1 MSETVKGFNLA
12 AALAGVSK
20 LDTSG
25 GTQRIEYI
33 DIGLLDG
40 DPRNRRDLRGLEEL
54 AANIEL
60 LGLRQPL
67 RVRENPDAPGRFV
80 IVSGHRRRAA
90 LQRLV
95 DDGEAEFARVPC
107 IRDVPAQSSALQEL
121 RLIFDNLD
129 TQPYSDA
136 EKAKL
141 AARVEEL
148 LYLLKE
154 EGLEFPGRMRD
165 QVAAACKISAPKLA
179 RLKVIRE
186 KLVPEYMGLFEKDK
200 LPEQAAYALARLPE
214 DFQKRLANALS
225 EAPSGS
231 AAEKVLKKYN
241 EGWRWEPELQCPD
254 GKSCKR
260 GDTFLRRDCEAK
272 SWESFCGGNTCC
284 LECEKAK
291 ASYFPCERMCSKA
304 KAQRKTRKDE
314 AEEEDH
320 KRKQKAG
327 RKYQKETQIY
337 AKRLLPAIDA
347 AGLPEHTKI
356 RWRYDD
362 FEVAVI
368 RQWAA
373 GEFNDPA
380 GWYET
385 KLTPQK
391 FYDAPEVARLLG
403 CTTDFLMGLADD
415 FRPPAGTEQ
424 PPQDGPAPEADGTEA
439 GEDVPASEETT
450 QDVSNLDTIS
460 DDEPEEVP
468 ARRIRWESRGR
479 TPPEGKTILTFAL
492 NNDGPAYRPAI
503 WKNGQ
508 FRSPNGK
515 QVLSGLQY
523 TQWLEVP
530 PPASGEEFQLDLT
543 SGSPPEPSEAV
554 PVGKGGRNGAERSSR
569 RQAGTEWAEFLPTWM
584 PGGTFPRE
592 PCEVVADFRVSGGT
606 GRPEASLRRVCW
618 FDGMNFLFKRHS
630 SKIDA
635 ECVRWMALPS
645 VESDV
650 SKLDTTEEE
659 CV

>member
-1 MSETVKGFNLA
+1 MGYSLGDVLKQQLKGPDAN
-12 AALAGVSK
+12 VSK

-25 GTQRIEYI
+25 GAQQIEYI

-67 RVRENPDAPGRFV
+67 RVRENPESPGRFI

-95 DDGEAEFARVPC
+95 DDGRADFARVPC

-136 EKAKL
+136 EKAKI

-186 KLVPEYMGLFEKDK
+186 KLVPEYMGLFEQGA
-200 LPEQAAYALARLPE
+200 LPEQTAYALARLPE

-225 EAPSGS
+225 EIPSGNV
-231 AAEKVLKKYN
+231 AEKVLKKYN

-254 GKSCKR
+254 GKPCKR

-291 ASYFPCERMCSKA
+291 TSYSPCERMCSKA
-304 KAQRKTRKDE
+304 KAQRKARKDE
-314 AEEEDH
+314 AEEGH

-347 AGLPEHTKI
+347 AGLPGHTKI
-356 RWRYDD
+356 RWRYDG

-380 GWYET
+380 GWHET
-385 KLTPQK
+385 KLTPQQ

-415 FRPPAGTEQ
+415 FRPPAATE
-424 PPQDGPAPEADGTEA
+424 PPAQEEPA
-439 GEDVPASEETT
+439 
-450 QDVSNLDTIS
+450 QNVSNLDTLPEP
-460 DDEPEEVP
+460 EPEEGPEEEGEDLGPP
-468 ARRIRWESRGR
+468 ARRVRWESRGR
-479 TPPEGKTILTFAL
+479 TPPENRLILTYHLAKL
-492 NNDGPAYRPAI
+492 GPRFRAVI
-503 WKNGQ
+503 WNGSQ
-508 FRSPNGK
+508 FRVQDGGAPMSKADFTHWIEIPG
-515 QVLSGLQY
+515 VS
-523 TQWLEVP
+523 
-530 PPASGEEFQLDLT
+530 SGETVQLT
-543 SGSPPEPSEAV
+543 PPGQPEGQLVISA
-554 PVGKGGRNGAERSSR
+554 
-569 RQAGTEWAEFLPTWM
+569 WM

-592 PCEVVADFRVSGGT
+592 PCNVVADFCVSGGT
-606 GRPEASLRRVCW
+606 GKPEASLRRVCW

-635 ECVRWMALPS
+635 ECVRWMVLPP
-645 VESDV
+645 VESNV
-650 SKLDTTEEE
+650 SKLDTSEEE

>member
-1 MSETVKGFNLA
+1 M
-12 AALAGVSK
+12 
-20 LDTSG
+20 
-25 GTQRIEYI
+25 
-33 DIGLLDG
+33 
-40 DPRNRRDLRGLEEL
+40 
-54 AANIEL
+54 
-60 LGLRQPL
+60 
-67 RVRENPDAPGRFV
+67 
-80 IVSGHRRRAA
+80 
-90 LQRLV
+90 
-95 DDGEAEFARVPC
+95 DDGGAAFARVPC
-107 IRDVPAQSSALQEL
+107 IRDNPAQSSALQEL

-165 QVAAACKISAPKLA
+165 QVAAACRISAPKLA

-284 LECEKAK
+284 LECENAK
-291 ASYFPCERMCSKA
+291 ASYSPCERMCSKA
-304 KAQRKTRKDE
+304 KAQRKARKDE

-385 KLTPQK
+385 KLTPKK

-424 PPQDGPAPEADGTEA
+424 PPQDGPALEADGTEA

-460 DDEPEEVP
+460 DDEPEEIP

-479 TPPEGKTILTFAL
+479 TPPEGRPILTYEMT
-492 NNDGPAYRPAI
+492 NDGPVYRAVM
-503 WKNGQ
+503 WKDGQ
-508 FRSPNGK
+508 FKFPNGK
-515 QVLSGLQY
+515 KSASGLQY

-530 PPASGEEFQLDLT
+530 PPASGEEFQLE
-543 SGSPPEPSEAV
+543 PPEQ
-554 PVGKGGRNGAERSSR
+554 AEGQLVIS
-569 RQAGTEWAEFLPTWM
+569 GWM

-592 PCEVVADFRVSGGT
+592 PCEVVADLWAGFSVSV
-606 GRPEASLRRVCW
+606 RLRRVLW
-618 FDGMNFLFKRHS
+618 FDGDDFCMKCGGP
-630 SKIDA
+630 KIDFK
-635 ECVRWMALPS
+635 VIHWMALPP
-645 VESDV
+645 VESNV

>member
-1 MSETVKGFNLA
+1 MAETGKGFDLA
-12 AALAGVSK
+12 SALAGVPR

-25 GTQRIEYI
+25 GREQIEYI
-33 DIGLLDG
+33 DISKIDD
-40 DPRNRRDLRGLEEL
+40 DPRNFYALSGLDEL
-54 AANIEL
+54 VANIEL
-60 LGLRQPL
+60 VGLQQPL
-67 RVRENPDAPGRFV
+67 RVRENPETPGRVV

-90 LQRLV
+90 LQKLV
-95 DDGEAEFARVPC
+95 DEGETGFRDVPC
-107 IRDVPAQSSALQEL
+107 IREQESGSSAFQEL
-121 RLIFDNLD
+121 RLIHANSGTRIL
-129 TQPYSDA
+129 SSA
-136 EKAKL
+136 EL
-141 AARVEEL
+141 SRQMERVEQL
-148 LYLLKE
+148 LYQLKVE
-154 EGLEFPGRMRD
+154 EGMEFPGRMRD
-165 QVAAACKISAPKLA
+165 YVAEICKISAPKLA

-186 KLVPEYMGLFEKDK
+186 KLVPEYMGLFEQGA
-200 LPEQAAYALARLPE
+200 LPEQTAYALARLPE

-225 EAPSGS
+225 EIPSGNV
-231 AAEKVLKKYN
+231 AEKVLKKYN

-254 GKSCKR
+254 GKPCKR
-260 GDTFLRRDCEAK
+260 GDTFLRRDCEAPGWA
-272 SWESFCGGNTCC
+272 SWCGGQTCC
-284 LECEKAK
+284 LECKQAK
-291 ASYFPCERMCSKA
+291 ADCAPCERMCSKA
-304 KAQRKTRKDE
+304 KARRKSAKDE
-314 AEEEDH
+314 AAEAAH

-327 RKYQKETQIY
+327 RKYQKETQVY

-356 RWRYDD
+356 RWRYDA
-362 FEVAVI
+362 FEVAAI

-415 FRPPAGTEQ
+415 FRPPAGTE
-424 PPQDGPAPEADGTEA
+424 PPAQEEPA
-439 GEDVPASEETT
+439 
-450 QDVSNLDTIS
+450 QNVSNLDTLPEG
-460 DDEPEEVP
+460 EPEEEPGEEPEEEAGEKEPPV
-468 ARRIRWESRGR
+468 RRVRWESRGR
-479 TPPEGKTILTFAL
+479 TPPEGKLILTYKMA
-492 NNDGPAYRPAI
+492 NDGPAYRAAV

-508 FRSPNGK
+508 FKTPNDRS
-515 QVLSGLQY
+515 VLTGLQY
-523 TQWLEVP
+523 THWLKVP
-530 PPASGEEFQLDLT
+530 PPASGEEFQLD
-543 SGSPPEPSEAV
+543 PPEQ
-554 PVGKGGRNGAERSSR
+554 AEGQLVIS
-569 RQAGTEWAEFLPTWM
+569 GWM

-606 GRPEASLRRVCW
+606 GRPEAHLRRVCW

-635 ECVRWMALPS
+635 ECVRWMALPP

>member
-1 MSETVKGFNLA
+1 MSETGKGFNLA

-25 GTQRIEYI
+25 GAQQIEYI

-95 DDGEAEFARVPC
+95 DDGGAEFARVPC

-129 TQPYSDA
+129 TQPYSSA

-179 RLKVIRE
+179 RLKIIRE

-254 GKSCKR
+254 GKPCKR
-260 GDTFLRRDCEAK
+260 GDTFLRRDCEAPGWA
-272 SWESFCGGNTCC
+272 SWCGGQTCC
-284 LECEKAK
+284 LKCKQAK
-291 ASYFPCERMCSKA
+291 ADYSPCERMCSKA
-304 KAQRKTRKDE
+304 KARRKAAKDE
-314 AEEEDH
+314 AAEADH

-327 RKYQKETQIY
+327 RKCQKETQAY

-347 AGLPEHTKI
+347 AGLPEDEMI
-356 RWRYDD
+356 RWNYGRYTVA
-362 FEVAVI
+362 EV
-368 RQWAA
+368 RRWAS
-373 GEFNDPA
+373 GEFDDPA
-380 GWYET
+380 GWYQAR
-385 KLTPQK
+385 LTPGECRA
-391 FYDAPEVARLLG
+391 DVEMSRLLG
-403 CTTDFLMGLADD
+403 CSTDFLMGLTDN

-424 PPQDGPAPEADGTEA
+424 PPQDDPAPEADGTEA
-439 GEDVPASEETT
+439 GEDIPASKETT
-450 QDVSNLDTIS
+450 QDVSNLDTLPEP
-460 DDEPEEVP
+460 EPEEGPEEEGEELGPP
-468 ARRIRWESRGR
+468 ARRVRWESRGR
-479 TPPEGKTILTFAL
+479 TPPENRLILTYYLAKL
-492 NNDGPAYRPAI
+492 GPRFRAVI
-503 WKNGQ
+503 WNGSQ
-508 FRSPNGK
+508 FRVQDGGEAMSNADFTHWIEIPGVSNGETV
-515 QVLSGLQY
+515 QLAPPVQPEGQLVISG
-523 TQWLEVP
+523 
-530 PPASGEEFQLDLT
+530 
-543 SGSPPEPSEAV
+543 
-554 PVGKGGRNGAERSSR
+554 
-569 RQAGTEWAEFLPTWM
+569 WM

-592 PCEVVADFRVSGGT
+592 PCDVVADFRVSGGT
-606 GRPEASLRRVCW
+606 GRPEAPLRRVCW

-635 ECVRWMALPS
+635 ECVRWMALPP
-645 VESDV
+645 VESNV

>member
-67 RVRENPDAPGRFV
+67 RVRENPDAPGRFI

-107 IRDVPAQSSALQEL
+107 IRDDPAQSSALQEL

-129 TQPYSDA
+129 TQPYSSA

-214 DFQKRLANALS
+214 DFQKRLASALS

-231 AAEKVLKKYN
+231 AAEKILKKYN

-254 GKSCKR
+254 GKPCKR

-291 ASYFPCERMCSKA
+291 AGYSPCARMCSKA
-304 KAQRKTRKDE
+304 KAQQKARKNE
-314 AEEEDH
+314 AEEEAH

-347 AGLPEHTKI
+347 AGLPGHTKI
-356 RWRYDD
+356 RWRYDN

-415 FRPPAGTEQ
+415 FRPPAGTEPSAQ
-424 PPQDGPAPEADGTEA
+424 EEPA
-439 GEDVPASEETT
+439 
-450 QDVSNLDTIS
+450 QDVSNLDTLPEG
-460 DDEPEEVP
+460 EPEEEPGEEPEEEAGEKDPPV
-468 ARRIRWESRGR
+468 RRVRWESRGR
-479 TPPEGKTILTFAL
+479 TPPEGKTILTYEPT
-492 NNDGPAYRPAI
+492 NDGPVYRAVV
-503 WKNGQ
+503 WEGGQ
-508 FRSPNGK
+508 FKFPNGK
-515 QVLSGLQY
+515 KFASGLQY

-530 PPASGEEFQLDLT
+530 PPASGEEFQLA
-543 SGSPPEPSEAV
+543 PPEQ
-554 PVGKGGRNGAERSSR
+554 AEGQLVIS
-569 RQAGTEWAEFLPTWM
+569 GWM

-606 GRPEASLRRVCW
+606 GRPEAALRRVCW

-635 ECVRWMALPS
+635 ECVRWMVLPP
-645 VESDV
+645 VESHV
-650 SKLDTTEEE
+650 SKLDTTEEK

>member
-95 DDGEAEFARVPC
+95 DDGGAEFARVPC
-107 IRDVPAQSSALQEL
+107 IRDNPAQSSAMQEL

-136 EKAKL
+136 EKAKI

-148 LYLLKE
+148 LYVLKE

-284 LECEKAK
+284 LECENAK
-291 ASYFPCERMCSKA
+291 ASYSPCERMCSKA
-304 KAQRKTRKDE
+304 KARRKSRKDE
-314 AEEEDH
+314 AAEAAH
-320 KRKQKAG
+320 KREQKVG

-356 RWRYDD
+356 RWRYDA

-380 GWYET
+380 RWYEP

-415 FRPPAGTEQ
+415 FRPPAGTE
-424 PPQDGPAPEADGTEA
+424 PPAQEEPA
-439 GEDVPASEETT
+439 
-450 QDVSNLDTIS
+450 QNVSNLDTLPEG
-460 DDEPEEVP
+460 EPEEEPGEEPEEEAGEKEPPV
-468 ARRIRWESRGR
+468 RRVRWESRGR
-479 TPPEGKTILTFAL
+479 TPPEGKLILTYKMA
-492 NNDGPAYRPAI
+492 NDGPAYRAAV

-508 FRSPNGK
+508 FKTPNDRS
-515 QVLSGLQY
+515 VLTGLQY
-523 TQWLEVP
+523 THWLKVP
-530 PPASGEEFQLDLT
+530 PPASGEEFQLD
-543 SGSPPEPSEAV
+543 PPEQ
-554 PVGKGGRNGAERSSR
+554 AEGQLVIS
-569 RQAGTEWAEFLPTWM
+569 GWM

-606 GRPEASLRRVCW
+606 GRPEAHLRRVCW

-635 ECVRWMALPS
+635 ECVRWMALPP

>member
-1 MSETVKGFNLA
+1 MSETGKGFNLA

-25 GTQRIEYI
+25 GAQQIEYI

-67 RVRENPDAPGRFV
+67 RVRENPDAPGRFI

-95 DDGEAEFARVPC
+95 DDGGAEFAQVPC
-107 IRDVPAQSSALQEL
+107 IRDNPAQSSALQEL

-179 RLKVIRE
+179 RLKIIRE

-254 GKSCKR
+254 GNSCKR
-260 GDTFLRRDCEAK
+260 GDTFLRRDCEAPGWA
-272 SWESFCGGNTCC
+272 SWCGGQTCC
-284 LECEKAK
+284 LECKQAK
-291 ASYFPCERMCSKA
+291 ADCAPCERMCSKA
-304 KAQRKTRKDE
+304 KARRKSAKDE
-314 AEEEDH
+314 AAEAAH

-327 RKYQKETQIY
+327 RKYQKETQVY

-347 AGLPEHTKI
+347 AGLPEDEMI
-356 RWRYDD
+356 RWNYSRYTVA
-362 FEVAVI
+362 EV
-368 RQWAA
+368 RRWAA
-373 GEFNDPA
+373 GEFDDPA
-380 GWYET
+380 GWYQAR
-385 KLTPQK
+385 LTPGECKADVEMSQ
-391 FYDAPEVARLLG
+391 LLG
-403 CTTDFLMGLADD
+403 CSTDFLMGLTDN

-424 PPQDGPAPEADGTEA
+424 PPQEGPALETDGTEA

-479 TPPEGKTILTFAL
+479 TPPEGKTILTYEPT
-492 NNDGPAYRPAI
+492 NDGPVYRAVV
-503 WKNGQ
+503 WKEGQ
-508 FRSPNGK
+508 FKFPNGK
-515 QVLSGLQY
+515 KFASGLQF
-523 TQWLEVP
+523 TKWLEVP

-592 PCEVVADFRVSGGT
+592 PCEVVADLKDGKMIYRQFCR
-606 GRPEASLRRVCW
+606 
-618 FDGMNFLFKRHS
+618 FDGETFLMGHS
-630 SKIDA
+630 GVRIDA
-635 ECVRWMALPS
+635 ECVRWMAPPP
-645 VESDV
+645 VEDDV
-650 SKLDTTEEE
+650 SKLDTSEEE

>member
-25 GTQRIEYI
+25 GAQQIEYI

-95 DDGEAEFARVPC
+95 DDGGAEFARVPC
-107 IRDVPAQSSALQEL
+107 IRDNPAQSSALQEL

-136 EKAKL
+136 EKAKI

-148 LYLLKE
+148 LYVLKE

-165 QVAAACKISAPKLA
+165 QVAVACKISAPKLA

-260 GDTFLRRDCEAK
+260 GDTFLRRDCEANTWK
-272 SWESFCGGNTCC
+272 SFCGGNTCC
-284 LECEKAK
+284 LECEEAK
-291 ASYFPCERMCSKA
+291 ASYSPCERMCSKA
-304 KAQRKTRKDE
+304 KGQRKAERDEKKE
-314 AEEEDH
+314 AEH
-320 KRKQKAG
+320 KRMQKSG
-327 RKYQKETQIY
+327 RKYQKETQVY
-337 AKRLLPAIDA
+337 ARRLLPAIDA
-347 AGLPEHTKI
+347 AGLPEDTEI
-356 RWRYDD
+356 PWRQWRSNPC
-362 FEVAVI
+362 VSQV

-373 GEFNDPA
+373 GEFDDPA
-380 GWYET
+380 EWHEAE
-385 KLTPQK
+385 LV
-391 FYDAPEVARLLG
+391 PERCDGSLKTAKLLG
-403 CTTDFLMGLADD
+403 CTTDFLMGLTDD
-415 FRPPAGTEQ
+415 FRLPADTEP
-424 PPQDGPAPEADGTEA
+424 PPQEGPAPDA
-439 GEDVPASEETT
+439 EETEN
-450 QDVSNLDTIS
+450 VSNLDTLPEA
-460 DDEPEEVP
+460 EPEEKSEEEGEELGPP
-468 ARRIRWESRGR
+468 ARRVRWESRGR
-479 TPPEGKTILTFAL
+479 TPPENRLILTYYLAKL
-492 NNDGPAYRPAI
+492 GPRFRAVI
-503 WKNGQ
+503 WNGSQ
-508 FRSPNGK
+508 FRVQDGGEPMSNADFTHWIEIPG
-515 QVLSGLQY
+515 VS
-523 TQWLEVP
+523 
-530 PPASGEEFQLDLT
+530 SGETVQLAPPGQPEGQLAI
-543 SGSPPEPSEAV
+543 SG
-554 PVGKGGRNGAERSSR
+554 
-569 RQAGTEWAEFLPTWM
+569 WM
-584 PGGTFPRE
+584 PGGTFPRQS
-592 PCEVVADFRVSGGT
+592 CEVVADFRVSGGT
-606 GRPEASLRRVCW
+606 GRPEAALRRVCW

-635 ECVRWMALPS
+635 ECIRWMALPP
-645 VESDV
+645 VESNV
-650 SKLDTTEEE
+650 SKLDTSEEE

>member
-1 MSETVKGFNLA
+1 MGYSLGDVLKQQLRGPDAN
-12 AALAGVSK
+12 VSK

-25 GTQRIEYI
+25 GAQQIEYI

-67 RVRENPDAPGRFV
+67 RVRENPDAPGRFI

-95 DDGEAEFARVPC
+95 DDGGAEFAQVPC
-107 IRDVPAQSSALQEL
+107 IRDNPAQSSALQEL

-179 RLKVIRE
+179 RLKIIRE

-200 LPEQAAYALARLPE
+200 LPEQVAYALARLPE

-254 GKSCKR
+254 GNSCKR
-260 GDTFLRRDCEAK
+260 GDTFLRRDCEAPGWA
-272 SWESFCGGNTCC
+272 SWCGGQTCC
-284 LECEKAK
+284 LECKQAK
-291 ASYFPCERMCSKA
+291 ADCAPCERMCSKA
-304 KAQRKTRKDE
+304 KARRKSAKDE
-314 AEEEDH
+314 AAEAAH

-327 RKYQKETQIY
+327 RKYQKETQVY

-347 AGLPEHTKI
+347 AGLPEEESIHWHWDNCTVADI
-356 RWRYDD
+356 RRW
-362 FEVAVI
+362 AV
-368 RQWAA
+368 
-373 GEFNDPA
+373 GEFDDPA
-380 GWYET
+380 GWSW
-385 KLTPQK
+385 
-391 FYDAPEVARLLG
+391 ARLEPGKCGEEVKVATLLD

-415 FRPPAGTEQ
+415 FRPPA
-424 PPQDGPAPEADGTEA
+424 APEP
-439 GEDVPASEETT
+439 PAQEEPA
-450 QDVSNLDTIS
+450 QNVSNLDTFPEEEQGEGLE
-460 DDEPEEVP
+460 DEAEEPEEEAEEPPV
-468 ARRIRWESRGR
+468 RRVRWESRGR
-479 TPPEGKTILTFAL
+479 TPPEGKPVLTYAL
-492 NNDGPAYRPAI
+492 NNDGPVYRAVM
-503 WKNGQ
+503 WKDGQ
-508 FRSPNGK
+508 FKFPNGK
-515 QVLSGLQY
+515 KFATGLQY
-523 TQWLEVP
+523 IQWLEIP
-530 PPASGEEFQLDLT
+530 LPSSGEEFQLERAEGQLVL
-543 SGSPPEPSEAV
+543 SG
-554 PVGKGGRNGAERSSR
+554 
-569 RQAGTEWAEFLPTWM
+569 WM
-584 PGGTFPRE
+584 PGGTFPRQ
-592 PCEVVADFRVSGGT
+592 PCEAVADFRSAGEA
-606 GRPEASLRRVCW
+606 GRPGARIRRACW
-618 FDGMNFLFKRHS
+618 FDGEAFLFKRHGA
-630 SKIDA
+630 KIDA
-635 ECVRWMALPS
+635 ECVRWMALPP
-645 VESDV
+645 VEDDV
-650 SKLDTTEEE
+650 SKLDTNGGER
-659 CV
+659 V